1 MEPAAARASITF
13 LQDAGLDI
21 KVFVTDRSIPL
32 ATFDKDRSQITV
44 VDRPTQLIY
53 IWIFICWVGG
63 GDPCGVAELCK
74 SAPSDQ
80 KKQAKTNIFSKYPC
94 HVHEDCLEAKNGTKN
109 LMKPPKKTCLFCA
122 SEPSGS
128 KFLKRGIPRFGNFWN
143 EGSIHFSSFARNIN
157 FLSMLSCASWDSQI
171 LNCIEEI

>member
-1 MEPAAARASITF
+1 M
-13 LQDAGLDI
+13 
-21 KVFVTDRSIPL
+21 VTKWSSRGHQVGWTGSTL
-32 ATFDKDRSQITV
+32 
-44 VDRPTQLIY
+44 VDHPTQLICT
-53 IWIFICWVGG
+53 WIFICWVGG

-94 HVHEDCLEAKNGTKN
+94 HVHKDCLEAKNGTKN
-109 LMKPPKKTCLFCA
+109 LMKPPKNLFVLCLWA
-122 SEPSGS
+122 LWLKIPEMRDPSFW
-128 KFLKRGIPRFGNFWN
+128 KFPKRGIPRFGNFWN

-157 FLSMLSCASWDSQI
+157 FLSMLSSASWDSQI